1 MSDSPFDQEV
11 TLRLELSRSDSRM
24 AVGLCVL
31 SASTGALRHLRR
43 QFLHPGELLLAAAM
57 PVQKRADDFLRGR
70 YACKRAIAALHPGI
84 DPTGVHIGMGVF
96 RQPVLQAPNTLGLQV
111 SISHSGAIGAALAF
125 AEGHP
130 MAIDVE
136 QYGAGRAR
144 VIESALTAHEVT
156 LAAQMRL
163 PRLQAYTQ
171 LWTMKEALS
180 KVLKCGL
187 TSPFHIL
194 EVAGVEH
201 AGVGHA
207 ACFRHFTQYRAIAC
221 SLAESACAIVLPRES
236 RGLAVET
243 LLAAFAASTAKR
255 QANAV
260 LRVLPE

>member
-1 MSDSPFDQEV
+1 MSDSPFDHEV
-11 TLRLELSRSDSRM
+11 NLRLELSRGDTRI
-24 AVGLCVL
+24 AIGLCVL
-31 SASTGALRHLRR
+31 SASPGALLHLQR

-70 YACKRAIAALHPGI
+70 FACKRAIAALHPGI

-96 RQPVLQAPNTLGLQV
+96 RQPVLQAPNMLGLQV

-136 QYGAGRAR
+136 QYGAERAR

-187 TSPFHIL
+187 TSPFHVL
-194 EVAGVEH
+194 EVASVERVG
-201 AGVGHA
+201 AGHSAG
-207 ACFRHFTQYRAIAC
+207 FRHFTQYRAITC
-221 SLAESACAIVLPRES
+221 SLAENACTIVLPRES

-243 LLAAFAASTAKR
+243 LLAAFAVNTAKR
-255 QANAV
+255 QADAV
-260 LRVLPE
+260 LRALPE

>member
-70 YACKRAIAALHPGI
+70 YACKRAIAALHPDV

-111 SISHSGAIGAALAF
+111 SVSHSGAIGAALAF

-130 MAIDVE
+130 MALDVE
-136 QYGAGRAR
+136 QYDAERAR
-144 VIESALTAHEVT
+144 VIESSLTAHEVT

-187 TSPFHIL
+187 TSPFHVL
-194 EVAGVEH
+194 EVAAVEH
-201 AGVGHA
+201 AGAGLA
-207 ACFRHFTQYRAIAC
+207 AGFRNFTQYRAIAF
-221 SLAESACAIVLPRES
+221 SLGAHACAIVLPPES
-236 RGLAVET
+236 RGLAVEP
-243 LLAAFAASTAKR
+243 LLAAFAASAGQFHTDTVVR
-255 QANAV
+255 TP
-260 LRVLPE
+260 PE

>member
-70 YACKRAIAALHPGI
+70 YACKRAIAALHPDV

-111 SISHSGAIGAALAF
+111 SVSHSGAIGAALAF

-130 MAIDVE
+130 MALDVE
-136 QYGAGRAR
+136 QYDAERAR
-144 VIESALTAHEVT
+144 VIESSLTAHEVT

-163 PRLQAYTQ
+163 PRLQAYTL

-187 TSPFHIL
+187 TSPFHVL
-194 EVAGVEH
+194 EVAAVEH
-201 AGVGHA
+201 AGAGLA
-207 ACFRHFTQYRAIAC
+207 ACFRHFTQYRAIAF
-221 SLAESACAIVLPRES
+221 SLAENACAIVLPRES
-236 RGLAVET
+236 RGLAIET
-243 LLAAFAASTAKR
+243 LQAAFAASAAKR
-255 QANAV
+255 EANAV
-260 LRVLPE
+260 LRTLPE